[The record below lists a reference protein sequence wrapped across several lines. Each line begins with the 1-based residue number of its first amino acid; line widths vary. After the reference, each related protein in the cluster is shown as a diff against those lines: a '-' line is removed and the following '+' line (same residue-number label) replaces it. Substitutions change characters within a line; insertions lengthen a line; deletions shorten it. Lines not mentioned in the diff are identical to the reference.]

1 MRNSPL
7 TALLPLT
14 RRLAAAVVVTL
25 AVAVG
30 NFFLFRLAPGN
41 AANLGLVP
49 NASPELR
56 ASLEHQFGLDQS
68 TATQLQA
75 YLIQLAHGNLGVSF
89 ANRRP
94 VADNLWTALL
104 NTLAMVVPGL
114 ILALVL
120 ALITGVYAAWR
131 RGSVSDH
138 ALRAVALTMFAIPGQ
153 WLGMV
158 LLYGARGH
166 LPAGGISDPFL
177 VGTGFQAELA
187 DRLQHMVLPCLTY
200 ALIVYGA
207 FMIVLR
213 TSLVETLSEGYI
225 LAAKA
230 RGLSNRVILRRH
242 ALRNAL
248 LPLVTLIGL
257 TIGTMVAGVILVESV
272 FSWPGLGEA
281 IYDAVNARDYPMLQ
295 GAFLLLTVVVVLS
308 NLVVDMTY
316 SYLDPRVRL

>member
-1 MRNSPL
+1 MRAGVVL
-7 TALLPLT
+7 G
-14 RRLAAAVVVTL
+14 RRLSAGAVVTL

-56 ASLEHQFGLDQS
+56 SSLERQFGLDHS
-68 TATQLQA
+68 TATQLRA
-75 YLIQLAHGNLGVSF
+75 YLMQLAHGNLGVSF
-89 ANRRP
+89 GNRQP
-94 VADNLWTALL
+94 VTANLWTALV
-104 NTLAMVVPGL
+104 NTVTMVVPGL
-114 ILALVL
+114 ILALAL
-120 ALITGVYAAWR
+120 AVITGVYAAWR
-131 RGSVSDH
+131 RGSASDH

-158 LLYGARGH
+158 LLYGARGR

-177 VGTGFQAELA
+177 TDTGLQAHLV
-187 DRLQHMVLPCLTY
+187 DRMQHMILPCLTY

-230 RGLSNRVILRRH
+230 RGLSNRLILRRH

-248 LPLVTLIGL
+248 LPLVTLVGL
-257 TIGTMVAGVILVESV
+257 TIGTLVAGVILVESV

-281 IYDAVNARDYPMLQ
+281 IYNAVNARDYPMLQ

-308 NLVVDMTY
+308 NLVVDVTY
-316 SYLDPRVRL
+316 SYLDPRVSL

>member
-1 MRNSPL
+1 MRAAHL
-7 TALLPLT
+7 TAFAPLA
-14 RRLAAAVVVTL
+14 RRLSSGVAVTL

-49 NASPELR
+49 NASPEMR
-56 ASLEHQFGLDQS
+56 ASLERQFGLDHS
-68 TATQLQA
+68 TATQLKD
-75 YLIQLAHGNLGVSF
+75 YLLQLAHGNLGVSF
-89 ANRRP
+89 ADRRP
-94 VADNLWTALL
+94 VAANLWTALV
-104 NTLAMVVPGL
+104 NTLTMVVPGL
-114 ILALVL
+114 ILALAL
-120 ALITGVYAAWR
+120 AVVTGVYAAWR
-131 RGSVSDH
+131 RGSASDH
-138 ALRAVALTMFAIPGQ
+138 ALRAIALTMFAIPGQ
-153 WLGMV
+153 WLGML

-177 VGTGFQAELA
+177 NGTGFQAELA
-187 DRLQHMVLPCLTY
+187 DRLQHMLLPCATY

-230 RGLSNRVILRRH
+230 RGLSNKVILRRH

-248 LPLVTLIGL
+248 LPLVTLVGL
-257 TIGTMVAGVILVESV
+257 TIGTLVAGVILVESV

-281 IYDAVNARDYPMLQ
+281 IYNAVNARDYPMLQ
-295 GAFLLLTVVVVLS
+295 GAFLLLTVAVVLS
-308 NLVVDMTY
+308 NLVVDLTY